1 MPTVSQHYGH
11 HAAPRTD
18 KSALATRQAAAPV
31 VLMVSGGAD
40 STALLLMACT
50 SKLDIQDGRGVAP
63 IARERLHVLHVN
75 HHLRGEASDGD
86 EAFVRD
92 LCAQYGLPLCVEH
105 AYFDDE
111 SGNIEAAAREVRY
124 AAARRYVRELCV
136 QTGAPRTA
144 ARICTAHTSSDRA
157 ETFLMNAIKG
167 SGPAGLSSIPRRRNI
182 VVRPLLDLT
191 HDELVGYLRNY
202 VRHRV
207 MPVVAQRNA
216 SVCKTIG
223 AACEI
228 LGDEDAFLSQLSAQ
242 AFRSCLRK
250 EAAGALVLDARRLAA
265 AEVVIARRIV
275 RLAIKRIDPDAR
287 PEMRHVE
294 RVLACV
300 AAGSGSVTL
309 PAGIDA
315 RVEFGMLAFKAPAAR
330 EGLVADWIS
339 VPGRLPLGAGHML
352 TAEPMAVE
360 PGCDIVHCARE
371 LAAAGKVAALVDAA
385 ALGFADCDGERMLAG
400 SRGEIPT
407 EARSARLWVDS
418 PVPGDVMCPLGM
430 NGRSKKVSDLLNEA
444 RIPVSDRSGVP
455 VVRTAPGGAVV
466 WVAGVRADE
475 RFKCTAATRVAYL
488 LRVVDAD

>member
-1 MPTVSQHYGH
+1 M
-11 HAAPRTD
+11 
-18 KSALATRQAAAPV
+18 
-31 VLMVSGGAD
+31 
-40 STALLLMACT
+40 
-50 SKLDIQDGRGVAP
+50 
-63 IARERLHVLHVN
+63 
-75 HHLRGEASDGD
+75 
-86 EAFVRD
+86 
-92 LCAQYGLPLCVEH
+92 
-105 AYFDDE
+105 
-111 SGNIEAAAREVRY
+111 
-124 AAARRYVRELCV
+124 
-136 QTGAPRTA
+136 
-144 ARICTAHTSSDRA
+144 
-157 ETFLMNAIKG
+157 
-167 SGPAGLSSIPRRRNI
+167 
-182 VVRPLLDLT
+182 
-191 HDELVGYLRNY
+191 
-202 VRHRV
+202 
-207 MPVVAQRNA
+207 
-216 SVCKTIG
+216 
-223 AACEI
+223 
-228 LGDEDAFLSQLSAQ
+228 
-242 AFRSCLRK
+242 
-250 EAAGALVLDARRLAA
+250 
-265 AEVVIARRIV
+265 IARRIV

-360 PGCDIVHCARE
+360 PGCDIVHRARE

-430 NGRSKKVSDLLNEA
+430 SGRSKKVSDLLGEA
-444 RIPVSDRSGVP
+444 RIPVSERAGVP
-455 VVRTAPGGAVV
+455 MVRTAPGGAVV